1 MTTVIENPAAEAAAT
16 ADRTLTRKDLWKV
29 FLNQLSI
36 RAANNYERQQNAGY
50 TQAMMPVIEK
60 VYDNDEDKLAAYQRH
75 MELFL
80 TNDITSSIP
89 IGISA
94 AMEEEYARKRD
105 FDPGAINAV
114 KTALMGPLAGLG
126 DSLLNGTAR
135 PILAGLA
142 CSMAAAGLGWT
153 GPILFVIGMSIVSLG
168 IRFAGVFQG
177 YRQGTGLVTKM
188 QTSGLIHKVSELAS
202 IAAYIIVGG
211 FIPLIVVINT
221 PLAYSAGE
229 TTLKIQEVLDGLMP
243 GMLGLGYT
251 GLMLLLM
258 RKKKISAVWLMFA
271 TLVVGLA
278 LGMLGILG

>member
-1 MTTVIENPAAEAAAT
+1 MTTVGTSGTVSVPE
-16 ADRTLTRKDLWKV
+16 RMLTNRDLWKV
-29 FLNQLSI
+29 FFNQLTI
-36 RAANNYERQQNAGY
+36 RGANNYERQQNAGF

-60 VYDNDEDKLAAYQRH
+60 VYDNDDDKRAAYERH

-80 TNDITSSIP
+80 TNDITSAIP

-94 AMEEEYARKRD
+94 AMEEEYAKRRD

-142 CSMAAAGLGWT
+142 ISFATAGLGWVA
-153 GPILFVIGMSIVSLG
+153 PIFFVIGMSVVSLG
-168 IRFAGVFQG
+168 IRYAGVFEG
-177 YRQGTGLVTKM
+177 YKRGTKLVT
-188 QTSGLIHKVSELAS
+188 QLQSSGLIHQISELAS

-221 PLAYSAGE
+221 PLEYAAGE
-229 TTLKIQEVLDGLMP
+229 TTLKFQEILDNLMP
-243 GMLGLGYT
+243 GALALMYT
-251 GLMLLLM
+251 GAMLWLM
-258 RKKKISAVWLMFA
+258 RKKKMSAVTLLFL
-271 TLVVGLA
+271 TLVLGVA
-278 LGMLGILG
+278 LGVLGILG